1 MAERHARRQKA
12 LKVGIIGKTDT
23 RKVFELTKELCGW
36 LKGRK
41 IQVYVEEEL
50 GKGIGHPDSVPNA
63 ELPELVD
70 VILVFGGDG
79 TFLRVARLVCKYDIP
94 ILGVNLGGLGFLTE
108 LTMDELYPMMERI
121 ISGDYSVEKRDM
133 LNATIHR
140 GTDRMGD
147 YIVLND
153 IVVNKGAVAR
163 IVDLAIYI
171 NDSHITTF
179 RADGLILA
187 TPTGSTAYS
196 LSAGG
201 PIVYPT
207 LPLTII
213 TPICPHTLSN
223 RPLVVSSET
232 TIRVKVLTDTH
243 DVYLTLDGQVGVN
256 LKMGDVIELK
266 KADTTVK
273 LIKSPFRDYFTILK
287 TKLLWGERYAKVE
300 G

>member
-1 MAERHARRQKA
+1 
-12 LKVGIIGKTDT
+12 LKVGIIGKTNI
-23 RKVFELTKELCGW
+23 RRVFELTRELCGW
-36 LKGRK
+36 LKERK

-50 GKGIGHPDSVPNA
+50 GRGIGHPDSVPSA
-63 ELPELVD
+63 ELPEFVD

-79 TFLRVARLVCKYDIP
+79 TFLRVARLVCRYDIP

-121 ISGDYSVEKRDM
+121 ISGDYNVEKRDM